1 MAYVVRKLTSS
12 RGIKKRRKI
21 LRIMGAVFFKV
32 SEKSYICGKG
42 INPVVLDQIW
52 GIWFELMFLK

>member
-1 MAYVVRKLTSS
+1 
-12 RGIKKRRKI
+12 
-21 LRIMGAVFFKV
+21 MGAVFFKV